1 MRKIIVL
8 TVTLGVFAFLMILSP
23 SGYAASLPAEKAG
36 KIGVPLGKI
45 AYISN
50 GDVWVMNWDGSNQF
64 KAVTVENA
72 NGKISWAP
80 DGKRFVFTR
89 QGKVDVRSPNNLGGI
104 HKVYDI
110 FIGYIDS
117 AMAKNTNFWYQVTSE
132 MGGRNP
138 EWMADG
144 SGILFTQ
151 DINANKVNAELPN
164 YQTAIVDTM
173 GSEIKFFRKDRLKT
187 DIGVLMASPGP
198 NNQMV
203 AVLFKGINQVG
214 MAVLPMNKESIAPGE
229 IGTSIRIQKAATA
242 PAWSPDGKWIAYI
255 DTDMSRQGIY
265 ITTPDFKEQ
274 YLVYKPT
281 VGRNLQTYPLSWSP
295 DSKWITFA
303 TTDGVIWIIDITG
316 GGLKQLT
323 GTGMNMAPAWSKNK

>member
-1 MRKIIVL
+1 LRKIIVL

-23 SGYAASLPAEKAG
+23 SGYAANLPAEKAG

-144 SGILFTQ
+144 SGI
-151 DINANKVNAELPN
+151 
-164 YQTAIVDTM
+164 
-173 GSEIKFFRKDRLKT
+173 RLKT